1 MNLLLTDF
9 SRKIRVK
16 NTIIYAL
23 IFILAFAAT
32 TAGIYTLNN
41 KFADIFA
48 FDFRE
53 ATEVQAL
60 VADSLAALDS
70 LHIENSDSIFLA
82 EDKEILKTEELK
94 ENLTLTKGKLS
105 KVEEELNKKEK
116 KIEQLSSQLEKEKT
130 VEREEWLKSTV
141 KLYEAME
148 TAKAGDLLAKLP
160 ENEAREII
168 YSMKN
173 KKAAEILSGLDTE
186 TVKRLT
192 RSTK

>member
-1 MNLLLTDF
+1 
-9 SRKIRVK
+9 VK
-16 NTIIYAL
+16 NTIIYTL

-41 KFADIFA
+41 KFADIFD

-53 ATEVQAL
+53 ASVVQAL

-70 LHIENSDSIFLA
+70 LHIENSDSILLA
-82 EDKEILKTEELK
+82 ENKEILKTEELK
-94 ENLTLTKGKLS
+94 ENLTLTKSKLS
-105 KVEEELNKKEK
+105 KIEEELNKKEK

-130 VEREEWLKSTV
+130 VEREEWLKLTV